1 MNTLVQAVGKYSRNW
16 FECAH
21 PTGKFFQTPAECE
34 GHNPKRCNRRQRGLK
49 PK

>member
-16 FECAH
+16 LGCAH
-21 PTGKFFQTPAECE
+21 PTGKFFQTPAACG
-34 GHNPKRCNRRQRGLK
+34 GHNPKRRNRRQQGLK